1 MFHARPRR
9 QIFVIFFAL
18 IAIAAASFVTFSVR
32 AAEKARLRVENYD
45 IDADLNPRAHTLT
58 AKAKVRFTAL
68 DDLSA
73 ATFELHNAL
82 RPTKVTD
89 EAGQTLQVER
99 ISQDNAIRVSLPAGL
114 AKNATTTLNFEYTG
128 TLDSADDSPVPGV
141 KLASI
146 GEDTSY
152 LLYAGRW
159 FPVSGYGINRFTAT
173 IRVTVPA
180 HMLVIGSGTSTS
192 PTPSAAAQPAAKT
205 AEAPTAPPA
214 LKRTPGGVK
223 SAQSGITPPRV
234 DRPSTAPPASA
245 KKAPKKIEP
254 AATPSA
260 AEAPVGPRKTW
271 TFIWDKPSF
280 PGTIIAGIFTE
291 SKPAEAGANIKV
303 YFKPTKKAYVNA
315 YGETAGKEFLYF
327 TDLYGASL
335 SPNLKLVELPDDT
348 VPSAWAPE
356 IAAISSRAISD
367 KTNYR
372 LLANTISHQWWGTI
386 VSPATHDDW
395 WLVDG
400 FARFSEARYVEN
412 AVGQS
417 GYDEVAK
424 DMAVGSLAYDT
435 VPLSSLGKLDPFSP
449 EFQSLATDKGAAILH
464 MLRYVMGEEKFDN
477 TMRGFALKRALQP
490 STGEDFRKEAEAHEG
505 SSLIW
510 FFSQWLDSTG
520 APEFKSKY
528 TVYRLGSNKG
538 FRTVGE
544 INQDLD
550 LFRMPVELRIDTDGK
565 TEQRTIQVVGTNSPF
580 TVETFGRPRRI
591 VVDPDDHVLKNSPDL
606 RLRTAIL
613 RGQQMVQQ
621 GDLTEALKEFQKA
634 LDANK
639 NSSLAHYRVAEVF
652 FQQRNY
658 QAAANAYRES
668 LNGDG
673 EPRWTEVWS
682 HVQLGKIFDVT
693 GQRERATNEYRHALE
708 TNDNTEGAQDE
719 ARKFLKQPFEK
730 AKSTPGN

>member
-1 MFHARPRR
+1 MFQARPRR
-9 QIFVIFFAL
+9 QVIISFFAL
-18 IAIAAASFVTFSVR
+18 IAIAAASFTTFSVR
-32 AAEKARLRVENYD
+32 AAEKARLRVENYE

-128 TLDSADDSPVPGV
+128 TLDSADDSPVPGI
-141 KLASI
+141 KLASV

-180 HMLVIGSGTSTS
+180 HMLVIGSGS
-192 PTPSAAAQPAAKT
+192 PNSANSGSAAAP
-205 AEAPTAPPA
+205 EAPAKIASNAVPAPPA
-214 LKRTPGGVK
+214 LKPSPATTKGTATK
-223 SAQSGITPPRV
+223 ASAAKK
-234 DRPSTAPPASA
+234 TAKASA
-245 KKAPKKIEP
+245 KKPEAIPVVP
-254 AATPSA
+254 PSPSA
-260 AEAPVGPRKTW
+260 PGPRKTW

-291 SKPAEAGANIKV
+291 SKPTDSGAGVKV
-303 YFKPTKKAYVNA
+303 YFKPAKKAFVNA
-315 YGETAGKEFLYF
+315 YGETASKEFLYF
-327 TDLYGASL
+327 TDLYGAAL

-348 VPSAWAPE
+348 LPSAWAPE
-356 IAAISSRAISD
+356 IAAISSRAIND

-372 LLANTISHQWWGTI
+372 LLANTIARQWWGTI
-386 VSPATHDDW
+386 VSPASRDDW
-395 WLVDG
+395 WLMDG

-412 AVGQS
+412 AVGQT

-477 TMRGFALKRALQP
+477 TMRGFAIKRALQP
-490 STGEDFRKEAEAHEG
+490 STGEDFRKEAEAHQG
-505 SSLIW
+505 SSLVW

-719 ARKFLKQPFEK
+719 ARKYLKQPFEK
-730 AKSTPGN
+730 AKTN